1 MKNYYTLRE
10 MAEDIAEGKENIL
23 NAVATYNKLVVAYTK
38 NCNMTNEAAFNFCKD
53 NMIVLLTGEGYTIKE
68 ENRGK

>member
-1 MKNYYTLRE
+1 MKNYTPEE
-10 MAEDIAEGKENIL
+10 MLKDIAEGKENIL

-53 NMIVLLTGEGYTIKE
+53 NMIVVLNKE
-68 ENRGK
+68 VK